1 MQLSELNYLYPFS
14 KESVPLIEAL
24 LSDLVSTV
32 STYKDLESEHAITK
46 EELRL
51 AVDEINRVGVVDNP
65 RLVKENNE
73 LHVRLIQ
80 ESDRTETKLDQSR
93 KDAWEKEERSMKLE
107 LMVNQLRF
115 ENQELKV
122 ENQDLRALID
132 SRDFPQDEDLCSIW
146 LSGPVDIAPFSSLES
161 TTEMI
166 DPAVSHLAAD
176 NQVLNE
182 MILSLRGELDKVGR
196 RYGELECKFLQQ
208 SPLTLSGNWG
218 GGLSFSDKEKKVIE
232 NLNAK
237 LDFVNERYKE
247 LKELHARCGI
257 VTDAPLLDLRESRKE
272 INLMAIRMEKLRSEK
287 TELMNRVKTLED
299 QQQKTKRSLE
309 ERTPPPEDVEQKV
322 VVEALKVMQEE
333 NRDLRK
339 QLELAKR
346 NQREV
351 LKFGDRKSEKRM
363 VEIELRRVTEDRN
376 ELIAKLAEIE
386 RSVSGLEKEIF
397 KIERENMELK
407 REKLSREESFVG
419 ISHQLN
425 EVNHILNSLSDESQ
439 DQAVIRKLEQDL
451 VAKESE
457 IAKLRGEINDLKAF
471 SKSIERSRDLLANQ
485 VKQAELEKNN
495 LVENNSQLESQ
506 MKIFQKS
513 LSRMDAERD
522 ELQRVCDEQTEQLDE
537 ARKYRVELAESEK
550 LELKIHDLKLKINT
564 LENQV
569 RGAQTDLGISQ
580 NEIDQVTRDNETLVT
595 ELNRAKNQ
603 VVFQSNSMNQ
613 KISELMET
621 LRITEIERNDVLSL
635 YKQIVEEKNNSALE
649 NARISHINQQL
660 LARCRQAEID
670 AAARDDRHVD
680 NQITDLLSLVELERA
695 KNRELYEYVEA
706 LSAVKLGGNVD
717 EEAAQLRKTVEQQY
731 TLIGEMDAEHARLI
745 VENDRLKSSLSLQP
759 LDP

>member
-1 MQLSELNYLYPFS
+1 
-14 KESVPLIEAL
+14 
-24 LSDLVSTV
+24 
-32 STYKDLESEHAITK
+32 
-46 EELRL
+46 
-51 AVDEINRVGVVDNP
+51 
-65 RLVKENNE
+65 
-73 LHVRLIQ
+73 
-80 ESDRTETKLDQSR
+80 
-93 KDAWEKEERSMKLE
+93 
-107 LMVNQLRF
+107 
-115 ENQELKV
+115 
-122 ENQDLRALID
+122 
-132 SRDFPQDEDLCSIW
+132 
-146 LSGPVDIAPFSSLES
+146 
-161 TTEMI
+161 
-166 DPAVSHLAAD
+166 
-176 NQVLNE
+176 
-182 MILSLRGELDKVGR
+182 
-196 RYGELECKFLQQ
+196 
-208 SPLTLSGNWG
+208 
-218 GGLSFSDKEKKVIE
+218 
-232 NLNAK
+232 
-237 LDFVNERYKE
+237 
-247 LKELHARCGI
+247 
-257 VTDAPLLDLRESRKE
+257 
-272 INLMAIRMEKLRSEK
+272 
-287 TELMNRVKTLED
+287 
-299 QQQKTKRSLE
+299 
-309 ERTPPPEDVEQKV
+309 
-322 VVEALKVMQEE
+322 
-333 NRDLRK
+333 
-339 QLELAKR
+339 
-346 NQREV
+346 
-351 LKFGDRKSEKRM
+351 
-363 VEIELRRVTEDRN
+363 
-376 ELIAKLAEIE
+376 LIAKLAEIE

-495 LVENNSQLESQ
+495 LVANNSQLESQ
-506 MKIFQKS
+506 MKIFKKS
-513 LSRMDAERD
+513 LSQMDAERD